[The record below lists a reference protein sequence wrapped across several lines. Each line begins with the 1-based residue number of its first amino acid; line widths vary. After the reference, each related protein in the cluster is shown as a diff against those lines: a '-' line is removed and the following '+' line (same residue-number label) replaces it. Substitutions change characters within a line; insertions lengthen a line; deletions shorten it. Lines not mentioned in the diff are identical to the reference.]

1 MDCPNCPIFNGC
13 RGRLGTAETQTAFCG
28 IIPVVAERQQK
39 RTHSSWENT
48 FCQSKMQLKTQWPFR
63 IETLWQW
70 NTVDIECRSS
80 HAHWHKQLFKYSSN
94 HFQVR
99 FDTVYQSCLI
109 QQWIKTVWWTTEVIA
124 CHSSVSVFL
133 SLFSYC
139 SPSSYS
145 FFQIQATEGDLR
157 SQTNTIS
164 PTNKNNNVLYVI
176 TLVVCVFCTEKTST
190 SKKCCPAEWMKEL
203 NEPLWV
209 LEQSLLDSV
218 TLGTVILNGLKRW
231 SIQ

>member
-1 MDCPNCPIFNGC
+1 MHIDTNSFSNAVVIIFRWDLTLYINHVWSNNG
-13 RGRLGTAETQTAFCG
+13 
-28 IIPVVAERQQK
+28 
-39 RTHSSWENT
+39 
-48 FCQSKMQLKTQWPFR
+48 
-63 IETLWQW
+63 
-70 NTVDIECRSS
+70 
-80 HAHWHKQLFKYSSN
+80 
-94 HFQVR
+94 
-99 FDTVYQSCLI
+99 
-109 QQWIKTVWWTTEVIA
+109 IKTVWWTTEVIA